1 MPTAR
6 DQPAE
11 QRLARRRLVGVERLR
26 VVTLGELEYLLAGH
40 VAAPERLLV
49 AHLDVLEALSH
60 VPPWFPAGY
69 SPSRAPTDRSTTRSV
84 GRCWRC
90 IYPFGRTGKRMAD
103 DLDLDDLDRA
113 ERAALKRT
121 RAAATFLDEAFRVP
135 GTNYRVGADPILS
148 IVPVSGDVAGAVL
161 SMYIVGE
168 AARIGVPGKT
178 LAQMVVNISIDTA
191 SGSIPVLGTVADAA
205 FKANR
210 RNVELIEEHLASG

>member
-1 MPTAR
+1 
-6 DQPAE
+6 
-11 QRLARRRLVGVERLR
+11 
-26 VVTLGELEYLLAGH
+26 
-40 VAAPERLLV
+40 
-49 AHLDVLEALSH
+49 
-60 VPPWFPAGY
+60 
-69 SPSRAPTDRSTTRSV
+69 
-84 GRCWRC
+84 
-90 IYPFGRTGKRMAD
+90 MAD